1 MTNIE
6 PLHELKGHK
15 GPVLTLDYSRISCIG
30 EHVLASGSEDNT
42 CRIWDLRSNKAI
54 KGINNLNEPVTSVKF
69 AKKANLPLLYLSSGN
84 KIDLNESNKFLATAD
99 DEGCVNI
106 IDLSSDKIYKK
117 TTKKHQTICMA
128 AKFRPKKSW
137 DVWSGGMDS
146 KVYEWDFSRGSVT
159 NIYDMNAEEPSAAQM
174 FNPPFVYSLAI
185 STDGKWIASSLGDS
199 TIQLISPP
207 SKKSK
212 TIKKVRLMNGH
223 NSMVNCLSFIE
234 PNKLLSGAANGK
246 LAVWSDFDN
255 STTSTIDP
263 TQSFQLK
270 GNIHRFNWLETYEM
284 DEKVYIAAAGVG
296 LTPESG
302 ALFIGNKW
310 DNYLSLLQ
318 AEYTEG
324 EALDALGLKRY
335 CCRRMVLTHVD
346 LIEKLLHYNPL
357 ERTRDR
363 GRS

>member
-1 MTNIE
+1 MT
-6 PLHELKGHK
+6 
-15 GPVLTLDYSRISCIG
+15 
-30 EHVLASGSEDNT
+30 
-42 CRIWDLRSNKAI
+42 
-54 KGINNLNEPVTSVKF
+54 
-69 AKKANLPLLYLSSGN
+69 
-84 KIDLNESNKFLATAD
+84 
-99 DEGCVNI
+99 
-106 IDLSSDKIYKK
+106 
-117 TTKKHQTICMA
+117 

-212 TIKKVRLMNGH
+212 TTKKVRLMNGH

-263 TQSFQLK
+263 AQSFQLK

-302 ALFIGNKW
+302 ALCI
-310 DNYLSLLQ
+310 Y
-318 AEYTEG
+318 
-324 EALDALGLKRY
+324 AL
-335 CCRRMVLTHVD
+335 
-346 LIEKLLHYNPL
+346 
-357 ERTRDR
+357 
-363 GRS
+363 